1 MAEKKYYWLKMTD
14 QFFEDKAIK
23 KLRKIAGGDTYTII
37 YLKMLLTAIK
47 QGNKMYFE
55 GIEDDFMEELA
66 LELDEDTDNV
76 KVSLI
81 QIPLIE
87 HFTKWQDFC
96 KISNGFFVSLH
107 NLCSLF
113 FLLRSLKGFYLFINL
128 CRLLLDKIGDFLQL
142 FLKFCVWLVDN
153 LFHLF
158 SALINIFSMEN
169 LYGALEDASDQRR
182 YNKDVMLFN
191 FNAWDNLKEIRDSV
205 YDGTYTIDK
214 YYIFYV
220 YEPKKRMIMS
230 IKFKHRVVQWAIYRV
245 INPMLIKGYIKD
257 SYGCIPERG
266 PLTAMFR
273 LKYWLEQVNRKD
285 EQWYYLKL
293 DISKYFYRISHR
305 ILKKILAKK
314 IKDQRLLKLLESII
328 DCKHTP
334 FGLPPGR
341 SPGEVPLE
349 ERLFDVGMPIGN
361 LLSQVFANVYLDALD
376 QFCKRE
382 LQIHCYVRY
391 MDDVIILSSS
401 KAQLQEWKVRIASFL
416 ETELELQ
423 LNNKTCI
430 RPINQGIEF
439 VGYRVWPDKVVL
451 RKKTTLHIKRVLKAK
466 KEAYRVK
473 EISFKQATDTLQSY
487 LGMMKYCDCDAL
499 KEKILD
505 DFVLTHA
512 DMKQIYE
519 EGGDRDEN
527 YYRRGDGWS
536 VEDYPVT
543 DETYRPAGTCIT
555 AAWNY

>member
-1 MAEKKYYWLKMTD
+1 MANFDDM
-14 QFFEDKAIK
+14 
-23 KLRKIAGGDTYTII
+23 KLAVEALSGGKNTVLLDDRGMPSIMVAFPKFKISDVIAGGSENIHP
-37 YLKMLLTAIK
+37 A
-47 QGNKMYFE
+47 
-55 GIEDDFMEELA
+55 
-66 LELDEDTDNV
+66 
-76 KVSLI
+76 
-81 QIPLIE
+81 
-87 HFTKWQDFC
+87 
-96 KISNGFFVSLH
+96 
-107 NLCSLF
+107 
-113 FLLRSLKGFYLFINL
+113 
-128 CRLLLDKIGDFLQL
+128 
-142 FLKFCVWLVDN
+142 
-153 LFHLF
+153 F
-158 SALINIFSMEN
+158 SVG
-169 LYGALEDASDQRR
+169 GAE
-182 YNKDVMLFN
+182 KDVVYVSKFQNIVMNDRAYSLPFKDPKTGVN
-191 FNAWDNLKEIRDSV
+191 FDQSV
-205 YDGTYTIDK
+205 NYCRNKGT
-214 YYIFYV
+214 
-220 YEPKKRMIMS
+220 
-230 IKFKHRVVQWAIYRV
+230 
-245 INPMLIKGYIKD
+245 GYIKD

-519 EGGDRDEN
+519 EGGDQDEN
-527 YYRRGDGWS
+527 HYRRGDGWS

-543 DETYRPAGTCIT
+543 DETHRPTGTCV
-555 AAWNY
+555 AAVWNY

>member
-1 MAEKKYYWLKMTD
+1 MK
-14 QFFEDKAIK
+14 IK
-23 KLRKIAGGDTYTII
+23 
-37 YLKMLLTAIK
+37 
-47 QGNKMYFE
+47 
-55 GIEDDFMEELA
+55 
-66 LELDEDTDNV
+66 NV
-76 KVSLI
+76 FDL
-81 QIPLIE
+81 
-87 HFTKWQDFC
+87 
-96 KISNGFFVSLH
+96 
-107 NLCSLF
+107 
-113 FLLRSLKGFYLFINL
+113 
-128 CRLLLDKIGDFLQL
+128 
-142 FLKFCVWLVDN
+142 
-153 LFHLF
+153 
-158 SALINIFSMEN
+158 IFSMEN

-334 FGLPPGR
+334 FGLTPGR

-401 KAQLQEWKVRIASFL
+401 KAQLQEWKARIASFL

>member
-1 MAEKKYYWLKMTD
+1 
-14 QFFEDKAIK
+14 
-23 KLRKIAGGDTYTII
+23 
-37 YLKMLLTAIK
+37 
-47 QGNKMYFE
+47 MYP
-55 GIEDDFMEELA
+55 G
-66 LELDEDTDNV
+66 
-76 KVSLI
+76 
-81 QIPLIE
+81 
-87 HFTKWQDFC
+87 
-96 KISNGFFVSLH
+96 
-107 NLCSLF
+107 
-113 FLLRSLKGFYLFINL
+113 
-128 CRLLLDKIGDFLQL
+128 
-142 FLKFCVWLVDN
+142 
-153 LFHLF
+153 
-158 SALINIFSMEN
+158 
-169 LYGALEDASDQRR
+169 
-182 YNKDVMLFN
+182 
-191 FNAWDNLKEIRDSV
+191 
-205 YDGTYTIDK
+205 
-214 YYIFYV
+214 
-220 YEPKKRMIMS
+220 KR
-230 IKFKHRVVQWAIYRV
+230 
-245 INPMLIKGYIKD
+245 
-257 SYGCIPERG
+257 

-391 MDDVIILSSS
+391 MDDVIILSNS

-416 ETELELQ
+416 EVELELQ

-499 KEKILD
+499 KEKILN

-527 YYRRGDGWS
+527 YYRRGDGTAGNKTAVMAYNLVDCFNIAVRSPYNHRKRNHRVLCCHASSSINFLINSSPACLLLWIVERLTSRIFEIS
-536 VEDYPVT
+536 VSSNP
-543 DETYRPAGTCIT
+543 RK
-555 AAWNY
+555 

>member
-76 KVSLI
+76 KVTVSYLKSKG
-81 QIPLIE
+81 LIE
-87 HFTKWQDFC
+87 VLGADE
-96 KISNGFFVSLH
+96 I
-107 NLCSLF
+107 
-113 FLLRSLKGFYLFINL
+113 LLTQCAEMVGSETDAARRK
-128 CRLLLDKIGDFLQL
+128 RLQRDRERNRAIGSDP
-142 FLKFCVWLVDN
+142 VP
-153 LFHLF
+153 
-158 SALINIFSMEN
+158 
-169 LYGALEDASDQRR
+169 ALEEKS
-182 YNKDVMLFN
+182 
-191 FNAWDNLKEIRDSV
+191 
-205 YDGTYTIDK
+205 
-214 YYIFYV
+214 
-220 YEPKKRMIMS
+220 
-230 IKFKHRVVQWAIYRV
+230 
-245 INPMLIKGYIKD
+245 
-257 SYGCIPERG
+257 
-266 PLTAMFR
+266 
-273 LKYWLEQVNRKD
+273 
-285 EQWYYLKL
+285 
-293 DISKYFYRISHR
+293 
-305 ILKKILAKK
+305 
-314 IKDQRLLKLLESII
+314 
-328 DCKHTP
+328 
-334 FGLPPGR
+334 
-341 SPGEVPLE
+341 EV
-349 ERLFDVGMPIGN
+349 
-361 LLSQVFANVYLDALD
+361 ANVYLDALD